1 MKSVIKINQDEIR
14 EILAKSFN
22 VKKEQVSLDVVDD
35 YEYKIT
41 AEVCFEE
48 KPIDDFINGVNT
60 ESAK

>member
-1 MKSVIKINQDEIR
+1 MSLNVI
-14 EILAKSFN
+14 
-22 VKKEQVSLDVVDD
+22 DD